1 MHRTTKIPKTRAILR
16 KKNKA
21 GGITLPECQTIL
33 KTILIK
39 TGGIGIKTYT
49 EINGLEQNPD
59 INPHRYG
66 QLIYNK
72 AAKKYTAEKGQSLQ

>member
-1 MHRTTKIPKTRAILR
+1 MSNHI
-16 KKNKA
+16 KNY
-21 GGITLPECQTIL
+21 
-33 KTILIK
+33 IK

-72 AAKKYTAEKGQSLQ
+72 AAKNTQ